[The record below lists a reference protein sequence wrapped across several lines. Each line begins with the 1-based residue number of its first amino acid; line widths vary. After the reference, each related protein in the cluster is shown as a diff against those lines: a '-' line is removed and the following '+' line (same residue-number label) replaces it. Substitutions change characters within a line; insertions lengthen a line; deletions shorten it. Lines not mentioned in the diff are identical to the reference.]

1 MSLALLLLTAC
12 IHDLSWRDSSD
23 TAPPDAPPPTLADIA
38 AGGGSDGAFIR
49 FDGLVAGTGLTRD
62 GRTFF
67 LQTPDGGAG
76 LRVDLAHAGTIGPL
90 APGDVL
96 TLQGYLDK
104 DQGSPRLLV
113 WEPDWLR
120 RTGHPVPPP
129 PTTTI
134 DLAVAPW
141 QANAGRLIEV
151 SGLVSLDCPNAIGDI
166 PLDGGLTLSD
176 RFIPLPAAIVEGS
189 RIHAVRGVLV
199 EEWGAWQ
206 LWPVDADAVAGVSGG
221 RPCMPA
227 GAAL

>member
-90 APGDVL
+90 APGAVL
-96 TLQGYLDK
+96 TLRVG
-104 DQGSPRLLV
+104 PRGV
-113 WEPDWLR
+113 VECA
-120 RTGHPVPPP
+120 HVA
-129 PTTTI
+129 
-134 DLAVAPW
+134 AVAARIDGLLRSCEREDDRAK
-141 QANAGRLIEV
+141 QVRRERLAR
-151 SGLVSLDCPNAIGDI
+151 SLAQVG
-166 PLDGGLTLSD
+166 
-176 RFIPLPAAIVEGS
+176 
-189 RIHAVRGVLV
+189 
-199 EEWGAWQ
+199 
-206 LWPVDADAVAGVSGG
+206 DADEPVVAAGDGVV
-221 RPCMPA
+221 P
-227 GAAL
+227 